1 MSCRVLAFTVTMMSL
16 LDGSLLADI
25 IYFGLHNKM
34 EHSKVLVYIYLP
46 GFFF

>member
-1 MSCRVLAFTVTMMSL
+1 MPCRVLAFTDTMMSM

-34 EHSKVLVYIYLP
+34 EYSKLLVH
-46 GFFF
+46 